1 MLSNSVILLRHHI
14 SACTSVHVWR
24 YQVILFSL
32 CINSSVIALRYQS
45 SRISYNLRLLS
56 NIFPLQI
63 LSEVLVCHKR
73 CFGTDQIQQH
83 SIDEKNKLRREAPQR
98 CRDLQ
103 VRFWTTMVRHM
114 PAYHGTAHKHI
125 TGYGRRTGHTVTL
138 PPSKNGAC
146 PQARWIIYK
155 Q

>member
-32 CINSSVIALRYQS
+32 CINSSVIALRDQS

-63 LSEVLVCHKR
+63 LSDTFSSERRVANPLFTTKAK
-73 CFGTDQIQQH
+73 I
-83 SIDEKNKLRREAPQR
+83 SITYFQPTFPQTSNS
-98 CRDLQ
+98 LS
-103 VRFWTTMVRHM
+103 
-114 PAYHGTAHKHI
+114 YN
-125 TGYGRRTGHTVTL
+125 L
-138 PPSKNGAC
+138 PFSASP
-146 PQARWIIYK
+146 
-155 Q
+155 